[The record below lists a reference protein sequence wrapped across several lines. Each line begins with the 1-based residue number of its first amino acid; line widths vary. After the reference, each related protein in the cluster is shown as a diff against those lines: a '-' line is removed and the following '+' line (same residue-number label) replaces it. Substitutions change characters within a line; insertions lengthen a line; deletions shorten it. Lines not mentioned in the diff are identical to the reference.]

1 MPRYHFSANNDC
13 FVQRAPFINYDAKL
27 QPRHVCRFIGIGKF
41 PTDNEKSKGKYL
53 YAIQTGPLTDLEDEK
68 LNERPDD
75 MTENPYIKLI
85 VRRDDRL
92 ENEKSEAK
100 VSDHLQVKNIFS
112 KEHTELS
119 QEYLKQVKEMA
130 ENITLHVSG
139 FKE

>member
-1 MPRYHFSANNDC
+1 
-13 FVQRAPFINYDAKL
+13 
-27 QPRHVCRFIGIGKF
+27 
-41 PTDNEKSKGKYL
+41 
-53 YAIQTGPLTDLEDEK
+53 LTDLEDEK

-100 VSDHLQVKNIFS
+100 VSDHLQVDNIFS
-112 KEHTELS
+112 KEHGELS
-119 QEYLKQVKEMA
+119 QEYLKQVEEMS